1 MSIQEDLPDAVRRR
15 SGVTRVV
22 LDGGMSIL
30 IDWDIDAV
38 RQTPSATGSDRSADG
53 PWMRFTAISPLKI
66 GRPATIALTGDP
78 TRTVVTAVVTGIE
91 DLLPARELSADDLAT
106 VRFVGRYIN
115 GRRDQRGSRQ

>member
-1 MSIQEDLPDAVRRR
+1 MSNQEDLPDAVHEQ

-38 RQTPSATGSDRSADG
+38 RQTPDTTGSDRSADG
-53 PWMRFTAISPLKI
+53 PWVRFTAISPLEI
-66 GRPATIALTGDP
+66 GRPALIALTGDP
-78 TRTVVTAVVTGIE
+78 TRTVVTAPVTGIE
-91 DLLPARELSADDLAT
+91 DLVPARELSADDLAT
-106 VRFVGRYIN
+106 VRFVGGYIN